1 MKYLANSGTAPAS
14 QLATV
19 NRLGI
24 AWLSFCFALALHVTD
39 EALTGF
45 LSIYNPTVISLRQKL
60 GLWTMPTFEF
70 REWLAGLILLVIALT
85 VLTPFMYRNVRWVRP
100 IAYFVAIVAGILNAL
115 GHTVATI
122 LGHTVSAVTFQR
134 PAPGFLS
141 SPLLFAAACFVLLQ
155 LRNTKTIK
163 REL

>member
-1 MKYLANSGTAPAS
+1 M
-14 QLATV
+14 TV

-45 LSIYNPTVISLRQKL
+45 LSVYNPTVISLRQKL
-60 GLWTMPTFEF
+60 GLWPMPTFEF

-122 LGHTVSAVTFQR
+122 LGHTVSAVTFER

-155 LRNTKTIK
+155 LRNTKMIK